1 MAMQNRT
8 DTSFFIVIPPK
19 FIVFWGLIYAETAE
33 ITKNIYFFTF
43 FVP

>member
-1 MAMQNRT
+1 MAMQSRT
-8 DTSFFIVIPPK
+8 DTSFFIVIPP
-19 FIVFWGLIYAETAE
+19 IIYCFWGLIYAETAE